1 MRLLCLLFV
10 LTPHLTAQHSDA
22 VLKNPFNAPDD
33 RRRGG
38 EFFRSQC
45 ANCHGIDGKGGASG
59 PDLTMGSFRHAVS
72 DEAMFRVITR
82 GIAGSSMPGFSMNGR
97 EIWQIVAYVQS
108 LSVRRSHGAA
118 GGDAKA
124 GEELYRSLGCGGCHG
139 GRAPELAGVG
149 QRLSRAEL
157 EAAVMDPSAAVAP
170 EYWLWRATTTT
181 GQTITGSRL
190 NEDTY
195 SVQILD
201 AGGRLRGLAKS
212 EIERQALERRSPMPS
227 FRGKLSGSQLN
238 DLLAYLVQ

>member
-1 MRLLCLLFV
+1 
-10 LTPHLTAQHSDA
+10 
-22 VLKNPFNAPDD
+22 
-33 RRRGG
+33 
-38 EFFRSQC
+38 
-45 ANCHGIDGKGGASG
+45 
-59 PDLTMGSFRHAVS
+59 
-72 DEAMFRVITR
+72 
-82 GIAGSSMPGFSMNGR
+82 
-97 EIWQIVAYVQS
+97 
-108 LSVRRSHGAA
+108 
-118 GGDAKA
+118 
-124 GEELYRSLGCGGCHG
+124 
-139 GRAPELAGVG
+139 VG